1 MKIIYAGSP
10 EAAKLTLEFLVENQ
24 REAGFEIAGVL
35 SNPPTAKGR
44 HKTPTPTPVAEYAAQ
59 KGLPVFTPE
68 HLDSVAREQIA
79 PLGADLLVCFA
90 YGHIFGPKFLSLF
103 PMGGINLHPSFLP
116 KYRGCTPVQQ
126 AILEGDELLGISIQ
140 TLSLKMDA
148 GDILKQDFIN
158 ITEQDTAESL
168 LNHSATIGAKMICDI
183 IKESTAAG
191 SLIKGKPQSKD
202 GISYTY
208 TITKETAKINWN
220 ESAQTICRKIRAYYP
235 DPCCWCLEEN
245 DAPLKIAQAHEITLS
260 DAQLI
265 LESDANFS
273 SLLEDNV
280 YQGFSYGKV
289 LAYNKST
296 GGILVKTG
304 DGILS
309 ITKLQRQGKT
319 MMNYKDFMNGAKDF
333 IGTVLK

>member
-10 EAAKLTLEFLVENQ
+10 QAAKITLEFLVENRQ
-24 REAGFEIAGVL
+24 QYGFEIAGVL

-44 HKTPTPTPVAEYAAQ
+44 HKTPTPTPVAEYALS

-68 HLDSVAREQIA
+68 HLDSAAREQIA

-90 YGHIFGPKFLSLF
+90 YGHIFGPKFLALF

-148 GDILKQDFIN
+148 GDILKQDFVN
-158 ITEQDTAESL
+158 ITETATTEDL
-168 LNHSATIGAKMICDI
+168 LNFSAKAGAKMICSI
-183 IKESTAAG
+183 LQESAKSG

-208 TITKETAKINWN
+208 TITKDMAKINWN

-235 DPCCWCLEEN
+235 DPCSWCLEQN
-245 DAPLKIAQAHEITLS
+245 DSILKIAQAHEMSDS
-260 DAQLI
+260 DAQ
-265 LESDANFS
+265 FS
-273 SLLEDNV
+273 LSLDEQAYKD
-280 YQGFSYGKV
+280 FSYGKV
-289 LAYNKST
+289 LPYNKNT

-304 DGILS
+304 DGVLC
-309 ITKLQRQGKT
+309 ITKLQRQGKA

>member
-10 EAAKLTLEFLVENQ
+10 QAAKITLEFLVENRQ
-24 REAGFEIAGVL
+24 QYGFEIAGVL

-44 HKTPTPTPVAEYAAQ
+44 HKTPTPTPVAEYALS

-68 HLDSVAREQIA
+68 HLDSAAREQIA

-90 YGHIFGPKFLSLF
+90 YGHIFGPKFLALF

-148 GDILKQDFIN
+148 GDILKQDFVN
-158 ITEQDTAESL
+158 ITETATTEDL
-168 LNHSATIGAKMICDI
+168 LNFSAKAGAKMICSI
-183 IKESTAAG
+183 LQESAKSG

-208 TITKETAKINWN
+208 TITKDMAKINWN
-220 ESAQTICRKIRAYYP
+220 EGAQTICRKIRAYYP
-235 DPCCWCLEEN
+235 DPCSWCLEQN
-245 DAPLKIAQAHEITLS
+245 DSILKIAQAHEMSDS
-260 DAQLI
+260 DAQ
-265 LESDANFS
+265 FS
-273 SLLEDNV
+273 LSLDEQTYKD
-280 YQGFSYGKV
+280 FSYGKV
-289 LAYNKST
+289 LPYNKNA

-304 DGILS
+304 DGVLC
-309 ITKLQRQGKT
+309 ITKLQRQGKA